1 MIYFFIQFFTFLL
14 DLMEKKYDILN
25 EKALMRE
32 KKTQKYD
39 CISQIPVYI
48 YFGKKS

>member
-1 MIYFFIQFFTFLL
+1 
-14 DLMEKKYDILN
+14 MEKKYDILN

-48 YFGKKS
+48 YILEKNNKIY